1 MTLHANN
8 SLRFLKKSFRFI
20 IKMTLTDELKV
31 LDNKIKLN
39 QGQYDLG
46 RQAAKMFALSS
57 GELKK
62 YEYITGQDLGNQE
75 QLKKLNLNILHH
87 WVKFLIKD

>member
-1 MTLHANN
+1 
-8 SLRFLKKSFRFI
+8 
-20 IKMTLTDELKV
+20 MTLTDELKV